1 MMAADCRIE
10 WRNRP
15 VVSVETHDGIAGPP
29 ADDRPKPWLFVVLA
43 AALLVPAAI
52 YLFYGI
58 GYNLL
63 VEGPGLLN
71 ADGSAAGVD
80 FIAFYSAAMEL
91 WQHGPLGVY
100 DMTILNIAQDAAV
113 QADIDPV
120 PFAYPPPYLFYVAPL
135 AALPY
140 IPALWAWLAVLTA
153 LCLVALWRL
162 APHPLTPAVALF
174 FPALAHSFLGGQN
187 ALLTVALI
195 AGGVLLLDRR
205 PRLSGVLFGLMIF
218 KPHVAVLIPLCLLA
232 GRHYVAFRA
241 LAVTVTAMMLASVV
255 AFGVEPWLLFV
266 EAVPRSLALIVDLR
280 VPWERMPTA
289 FVTIFHL
296 TGDPAAAR
304 AAQAASSVAAIV
316 ICLWVWRRTDDLGLR
331 TLALA
336 AAVPLVTP
344 YAFDYDLAVLAV
356 PIAVLG
362 WRAWREG
369 LRDGDLLLL
378 IALWVAP
385 LMLWMTSAAIEI
397 QIGPI
402 FFFALLVYVVRAVTG
417 RTTPK

>member
-1 MMAADCRIE
+1 MA
-10 WRNRP
+10 W
-15 VVSVETHDGIAGPP
+15 VETSDGIAGPP
-29 ADDRPKPWLFVVLA
+29 ADRGPRPWLFAVLA

-52 YLFYGI
+52 YLVYGI

-63 VEGPGLLN
+63 VQGPGLLN

-80 FIAFYSAAMEL
+80 FIAFYSAAREL
-91 WQHGPLGVY
+91 WLHGAAGVY
-100 DMTILNIAQDAAV
+100 DAEVLNVVQDAAV
-113 QADIDPV
+113 RADIGAV

-140 IPALWAWLAVLTA
+140 IPALWTWLIVMAA
-153 LCLVALWRL
+153 LCMFALWRL

-174 FPALAHSFLGGQN
+174 FPALAQSFLGGQN
-187 ALLTVALI
+187 GLLIVALL
-195 AGGVLLLDRR
+195 AGGVFLLERR
-205 PRLSGVLFGLMIF
+205 PRMSGVLFGLMIF
-218 KPHVAVLIPLCLLA
+218 KPHVAVLIPFCLLA
-232 GRHYVAFRA
+232 GRHYTAFRA
-241 LAVTVTAMMLASVV
+241 VAVTGAAMMLASVV
-255 AFGVEPWLLFV
+255 AFGVEPWLLFLD
-266 EAVPRSLALIVDLR
+266 AVPRSLALVADLR

-289 FVTIFHL
+289 FVTVFHL
-296 TGDPAAAR
+296 TGDPAVAR
-304 AAQAASSVAAIV
+304 IVQMVSSAAAIA
-316 ICLWVWRRTDDLGLR
+316 ICLWVWRRSDDLGLR

-336 AAVPLVTP
+336 ASVPLVTP

-385 LMLWMTSAAIEI
+385 LMLWMTSRAIGM

-402 FFFALLVYVVRAVTG
+402 FFAALLAYVVRAVAG
-417 RTTPK
+417 RRSPTA

>member
-1 MMAADCRIE
+1 MAT
-10 WRNRP
+10 
-15 VVSVETHDGIAGPP
+15 VETHDGIAGPS
-29 ADDRPKPWLFVVLA
+29 ADGRPKPWLFAVLA

-52 YLFYGI
+52 YLVYGI

-71 ADGSAAGVD
+71 ADGSATGVD
-80 FIAFYSAAMEL
+80 FVAFYSAAMEL
-91 WQHGPLGVY
+91 WQHGAVGVY
-100 DMTILNIAQDAAV
+100 DPAVLNVAQDAAV
-113 QADIDPV
+113 RADIDPV

-140 IPALWAWLAVLTA
+140 IPALWAWLVILAA

-174 FPALAHSFLGGQN
+174 FPALAQSFLGGQN
-187 ALLTVALI
+187 GLLTVALL
-195 AGGVLLLDRR
+195 AGGVLLLERR
-205 PRLSGVLFGLMIF
+205 PRMAGVLFGLMIF
-218 KPHVAVLIPLCLLA
+218 KPHIAVLVPLCLLA
-232 GRHYVAFRA
+232 GRHYTAFRA
-241 LAVTVTAMMLASVV
+241 VAVTGAAMMLASVV

-289 FVTIFHL
+289 FVTVFHL
-296 TGDPAAAR
+296 TGDPVAAR
-304 AAQAASSVAAIV
+304 AVQAVSSVAAIAV
-316 ICLWVWRRTDDLGLR
+316 CLWVWRRSDDFGLR

-336 AAVPLVTP
+336 ASVPLVTP

-356 PIAVLG
+356 PIAILG

-385 LMLWMTSAAIEI
+385 LMLWMTSRAIEL

-402 FFFALLVYVVRAVTG
+402 FFAALLVYVVRTVAG
-417 RTTPK
+417 RATPTT